1 MRSGRGRGA
10 VSVLTALALLLVA
23 GLGSPRLLLA
33 SEEEGTPAV
42 TYAQYLEIKPG
53 ELKGQVL
60 YPDGKTFAAQVAVR
74 VWSPSQK
81 KFIYQ
86 ATADKKGKYALPT
99 LEPGHYLAI
108 FGDRVTVDLR
118 TVKDGTF
125 AAKSLNVFIPH
136 GRAFFAP
143 REMET
148 VLAGA
153 EEGGEEPGR
162 DKLLSSLV
170 ISGRD
175 GTVTAVG
182 TVSSVEGASASSS
195 NSEGDDESEHDQGQ
209 HKGEEHGKKT
219 RTRTRKRPH
228 WPHVSP

>member
-10 VSVLTALALLLVA
+10 ASVLTALAMLLVA
-23 GLGSPRLLLA
+23 GPGSPRVLLA

-53 ELKGQVL
+53 ELKGQIL

-74 VWSPSQK
+74 VWNPSQK

-118 TVKDGTF
+118 TVKDATF
-125 AAKSLNVFIPH
+125 AAKSLNVFIPR

-153 EEGGEEPGR
+153 EEGAEEPGR

-170 ISGRD
+170 ISGGD

-182 TVSSVEGASASSS
+182 TVSSVGGPEEREGASASSS
-195 NSEGDDESEHDQGQ
+195 DSEKDDEDDDGRRRRRRRRRRKGQ
-209 HKGEEHGKKT
+209 
-219 RTRTRKRPH
+219 
-228 WPHVSP
+228 VSP